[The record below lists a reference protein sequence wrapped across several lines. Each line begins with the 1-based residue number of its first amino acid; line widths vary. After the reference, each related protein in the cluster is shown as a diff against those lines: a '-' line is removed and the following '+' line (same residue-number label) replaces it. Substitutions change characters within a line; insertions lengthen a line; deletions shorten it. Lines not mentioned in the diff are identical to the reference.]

1 MAVTDKICHSVTQI
15 GDLEDNSE
23 KSGVNA
29 LNDIKVNTDDK
40 PPLEIGHVYVDK
52 LSTNGIANDAQN
64 SRL

>member
-29 LNDIKVNTDDK
+29 LNDIKVNGDDK
-40 PPLEIGHVYVDK
+40 PPLEIGHAYVDK
-52 LSTNGIANDAQN
+52 LNTNGIANDAQN